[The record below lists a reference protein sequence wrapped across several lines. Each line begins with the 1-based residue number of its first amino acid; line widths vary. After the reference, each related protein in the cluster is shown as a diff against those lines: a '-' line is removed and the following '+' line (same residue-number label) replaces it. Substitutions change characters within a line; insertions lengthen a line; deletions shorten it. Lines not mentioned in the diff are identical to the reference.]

1 MLQNKSKTLITRQVR
16 GLMQRVSA
24 TYNLTSDLMSRQ
36 VLIRGLL
43 VSLSTL

>member
-1 MLQNKSKTLITRQVR
+1 MLQIKSKTLVTRQVR
-16 GLMQRVSA
+16 GVMQRVSA

-36 VLIRGLL
+36 ILIRVLL